1 MKCTVIREQLLDAV
15 LQTEKSTIK
24 NHTLPVLSCIVLEVS
39 KDTLLLSATNLEVGV
54 RFSVTVLGSVDGITA
69 VSGSVLAHVISSL
82 PSGTEITFEK
92 KEGYLSIQSTEGSSK
107 ISLQDNEDFPVLPE
121 VDESVEVTLPAKKFK
136 EAINSVVYCA
146 SNSTIK
152 PELSSVFVHPDGGT
166 LITAATDSFRLA
178 EKKIPLKTSVDSE
191 PFLIPS
197 KSTASLLRVLEKVDE
212 DIVLKTNKHQLSITL
227 PDVYITLRLV
237 SGTFPDYTQIIPKEF
252 ITEATLLVFDFERVL
267 RKATVFS
274 DQFNQTTLTISPKNK
289 KFTIYTKNES
299 IGETTDS
306 VSAAITGEDL
316 EINFNQK
323 YLIDSLHSITSD
335 SISIQF
341 AGQSQPAIIKPIG
354 SNGFIYLV
362 MPMNR

>member
-1 MKCTVIREQLLDAV
+1 MKCTIIREQLLDAV
-15 LQTEKSTIK
+15 LQAEKSTIK
-24 NHTLPVLSCIVLEVS
+24 NHTLPVLACIILEVS
-39 KDTLLLSATNLEVGV
+39 KNTLFLSATNLEVGV
-54 RFSVTVLGSVDGITA
+54 RFSVTVLGTTDGVVA

-82 PSGTEITFEK
+82 PSGTEISFEK
-92 KEGYLSIQSTEGSSK
+92 KEGYLLITSSEGSTK
-107 ISLQDNEDFPVLPE
+107 ISLQNNEDFPILPE
-121 VDESVEVTLPAKKFK
+121 VDESVEVILPAKKFK
-136 EAINSVVYCA
+136 EAISAVVYCA

-166 LITAATDSFRLA
+166 LVTAATDSFRLA
-178 EKKIPLKTSVDSE
+178 EKKIPLKVSVNSE
-191 PFLIPS
+191 PFLIPN
-197 KSTASLLRVLEKVDE
+197 KSTISLLRVLEKIDD

-227 PDVYITLRLV
+227 PNVYITLRLV

-252 ITEATLLVFDFERVL
+252 ITEATMLVFDFERVL

-274 DQFNQTTLTISPKNK
+274 DQFNQTTLTISPKKK
-289 KFTIYTKNES
+289 KFIVHTKNEN

-306 VSAAITGEDL
+306 ISTALVGEDL

-323 YLIDSLHSITSD
+323 YLIDSLHSITTD
-335 SISIQF
+335 SITIQF

-354 SNGFIYLV
+354 SDGFIYLV